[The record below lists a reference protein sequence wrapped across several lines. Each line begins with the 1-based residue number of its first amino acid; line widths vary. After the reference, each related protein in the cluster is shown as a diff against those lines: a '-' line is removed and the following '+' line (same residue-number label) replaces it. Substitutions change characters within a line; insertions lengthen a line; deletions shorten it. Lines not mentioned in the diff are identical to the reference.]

1 MLDNLFE
8 IFRGEF
14 LGLVVFVVV
23 HGGILAS
30 MALTGKVKE
39 GMAAL
44 AVFLGISFGVFAAIA
59 GGSGAHINPAVTAA
73 VFVTGGID
81 AVEALVYIGSQILGG
96 FVGGLIL
103 WVIYRPQFKAATN
116 PLAPLTGNPDQK
128 DLTQNLITS
137 FLGSFLLA
145 LLVLVTVSQTTNPL
159 GIEAIRDGLEPISD
173 FFAITP
179 LAVGAAVLA
188 AALAVGGTAY
198 SVLNVARDLGP
209 RLTATVLKIG
219 QPTWVPVLLLTLA
232 SLAGGALAGFVVTL
246 IG

>member
-1 MLDNLFE
+1 MLD
-8 IFRGEF
+8 IFLGEF
-14 LGLVVFVVV
+14 LGLLVFVVV

-59 GGSGAHINPAVTAA
+59 GGSGAHINPAVTMAF
-73 VFVTGGID
+73 FVIEAID

-103 WVIYRPQFKAATN
+103 WVIYRPQFKASTT
-116 PLAPLTGNPDQK
+116 PLAPLTGNPDPK
-128 DLTQNLITS
+128 DVTQNVITS
-137 FLGSFLLA
+137 VLGSFLLA
-145 LLVLVTVSQTTNPL
+145 LLVLVTVDLTSGTNL
-159 GIEAIRDGLEPISD
+159 
-173 FFAITP
+173 TP

-209 RLTATVLKIG
+209 RLTATVLGLGK
-219 QPTWVPVLLLTLA
+219 PTWVPVLLLAVA
-232 SLAGGALAGFVVTL
+232 SLVGGALAGLVVNL
-246 IG
+246 LVG

>member
-1 MLDNLFE
+1 MLD
-8 IFRGEF
+8 IFLGEF
-14 LGLVVFVVV
+14 LGLVVFVLV

-39 GMAAL
+39 GIAAL

-59 GGSGAHINPAVTAA
+59 GGSGAHINPAVTMA
-73 VFVTGGID
+73 VFVSGGLDEVANTLNSSSFVLTLI
-81 AVEALVYIGSQILGG
+81 YIVSQILGG

-103 WVIYRPQFKAATN
+103 WVIYRPQFKEATN

-145 LLVLVTVSQTTNPL
+145 LLVLVTVTLTTGTNL
-159 GIEAIRDGLEPISD
+159 TA
-173 FFAITP
+173 
-179 LAVGAAVLA
+179 LAVSAAVLA

>member
-1 MLDNLFE
+1 MNLD
-8 IFRGEF
+8 IIVGEF
-14 LGLVVFVVV
+14 LGLLVFVVV

-44 AVFLGISFGVFAAIA
+44 AVFLGISFGVFAALA
-59 GGSGAHINPAVTAA
+59 GGSGAHINPAVTMAF
-73 VFVTGGID
+73 FVTGDVD
-81 AVEALVYIGSQILGG
+81 AIEALTYIVSQILGG

-103 WVIYRPQFKAATN
+103 WVIYRPQFKEATN
-116 PLAPLTGNPDQK
+116 PLAPLTGNPAGK
-128 DLTQNLITS
+128 DVVQNVITS
-137 FLGSFLLA
+137 VLGSFFLA
-145 LLVLVTVSQTTNPL
+145 LLVLVTVTLTTGTNL
-159 GIEAIRDGLEPISD
+159 
-173 FFAITP
+173 TP

-219 QPTWVPVLLLTLA
+219 QPTWVPVLILALA
-232 SLAGGALAGFVVTL
+232 SLVGGALAGLVVTL
-246 IG
+246 LG

>member
-1 MLDNLFE
+1 MNLDIVL
-8 IFRGEF
+8 GEF
-14 LGLVVFVVV
+14 LGLLVFVVV

-39 GMAAL
+39 GIAAL

-59 GGSGAHINPAVTAA
+59 GGSGAHINPAVTMA
-73 VFVTGGID
+73 VYVTSGID
-81 AVEALVYIGSQILGG
+81 LVEALTYIVSQILGG

-103 WVIYRPQFKAATN
+103 WVIYRPQFKEATN
-116 PLAPLTGNPDQK
+116 PLAPLTGNPDAK
-128 DLTQNLITS
+128 DVVQNVITS
-137 FLGSFLLA
+137 VLGSFFLA
-145 LLVLVTVSQTTNPL
+145 LLVLVTVDLTT
-159 GIEAIRDGLEPISD
+159 GTGL
-173 FFAITP
+173 TP

-219 QPTWVPVLLLTLA
+219 QPTWVPVLVLTLA
-232 SLAGGALAGFVVTL
+232 SLVGGALAGLVVTL
-246 IG
+246 LG